1 MTTTTA
7 VLGAGRMGAA
17 LAGALADAG
26 RSVTVWNRTPD
37 KARALE
43 PRGVRAAAT
52 IKEAVADADV
62 VLVNVLDYDVSASVL
77 AEAAADGGLRDR
89 LVVELSSGTPAQA
102 RQAAERA
109 RAWGVGYLDGAIMA
123 TPNFIGA
130 PEGLVLY
137 SGDRA
142 GFEDHADLLKVLGG
156 ASLHVGEDPG
166 RASALDMALLTQMWG
181 GLFGGVHA
189 LAICEA
195 EGVPLNDF
203 EAHRLGFQPVVEGAV
218 ADLVARVRDRR
229 FAGDRDTLASVG
241 VHHASFIHV
250 LHAAADQG
258 VDPGIIA
265 PWERLFRAALA
276 AGGPDDD
283 FAALA
288 RFTRTAS

>member
-52 IKEAVADADV
+52 IKDAVADAAV

-77 AEAAADGGLRDR
+77 AEAAADDGLRDR

-109 RAWGVGYLDGAIMA
+109 RAWGAGYLDGAIMA
-123 TPNFIGA
+123 TPNFIGS
-130 PEGLVLY
+130 PGGLILY
-137 SGDRA
+137 SGERA
-142 GFEDHADLLKVLGG
+142 GFEAHADLLKILGG

-181 GLFGGVHA
+181 ALFGGLHA
-189 LAICEA
+189 LAICRA

-203 EAHRLGFQPVVEGAV
+203 ETHRLGFNPVVEGAV
-218 ADLVARVRDRR
+218 ADLVARTRDRR
-229 FAGDRDTLASVG
+229 FAGDTDTLASVA
-241 VHHASFIHV
+241 VHHVAFAHV
-250 LHAAADQG
+250 LRAASEQG

-265 PWERLFRAALA
+265 PWERLFQAAIGDGRLE
-276 AGGPDDD
+276 DD
-283 FAALA
+283 FAVLA
-288 RFTRTAS
+288 RFAGAAA